1 MLWRVALA
9 TIAVA
14 AFADF
19 TPAAAQLYGWQ
30 PNGQKPFWEQ
40 KPRQRKQ
47 QQNRNAR
54 SGYYGDYGYEW
65 GYGDDYRRSPIVR
78 SGGARPNISPRPPT
92 KIAFNSAHEPNSIV
106 IDSDKRML
114 YYVLS
119 STEAY
124 QYPISVGR
132 DGFTWLGTE
141 TVSRMQAWPDW
152 HPPKE
157 MIKRD
162 PRLPDKMTGGIRNPL
177 GAKALYLGDTLYRIH
192 GTNDPKSI
200 GRAASSG
207 CFRMMN
213 EHVMHLASLTEI
225 GTKVTVVKQLPKE
238 TFIASAKPSEDAKPS
253 SSEAVVERESPPATV
268 EPLQEDAAVVPEPE
282 SDTDAFAA
290 EADADAADRDGFD
303 APDADT
309 RADADDWDDADDP
322 RYSSREGYDDR
333 YERNWRYD
341 RYGRM

>member
-1 MLWRVALA
+1 MLWRVVLA
-9 TIAVA
+9 TIAVV
-14 AFADF
+14 AFGDF
-19 TPAAAQLYGWQ
+19 APASAQLYGWQ
-30 PNGQKPFWEQ
+30 PHGQTPFWEQ

-47 QQNRNAR
+47 NRNAR
-54 SGYYGDYGYEW
+54 GGAYGDYGYEW

-78 SGGARPNISPRPPT
+78 SGGARPNISPRPPA
-92 KIAFNSAHEPNSIV
+92 KVAFNSDYEPNSIV

-119 STEAY
+119 SSEAY

-141 TVSRMQAWPDW
+141 TVSRIQAWPDW

-213 EHVMHLASLTEI
+213 EHVLHLASITKV
-225 GTKVTVVKQLPKE
+225 GTKVTVVKRLPKD
-238 TFIASAKPSEDAKPS
+238 TFVASARPTDTAPASQNAAPQRETTSGA
-253 SSEAVVERESPPATV
+253 EA
-268 EPLQEDAAVVPEPE
+268 LQEDAAVAPDQE
-282 SDTDAFAA
+282 SDADVFA
-290 EADADAADRDGFD
+290 ADAADRDALVDDYD
-303 APDADT
+303 A
-309 RADADDWDDADDP
+309 RADADDWDDEP
-322 RYSSREGYDDR
+322 RYSSREDYDDR